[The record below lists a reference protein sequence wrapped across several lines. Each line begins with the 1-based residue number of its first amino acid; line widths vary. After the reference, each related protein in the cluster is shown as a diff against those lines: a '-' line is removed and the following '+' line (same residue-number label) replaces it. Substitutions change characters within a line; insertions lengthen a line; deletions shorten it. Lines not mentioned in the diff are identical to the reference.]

1 MPRSRT
7 CSQRFQWAASA
18 AWVFACLVGVFSPVL
33 SAQPSGAA
41 GEPRARGL
49 RPPTVAETARLRELA
64 PAAESVRLNARALSR
79 SNEERKVRGLAPL
92 ALPVVPDGEEVV
104 VAPKVS
110 VGGENAS
117 SELLR
122 SAAASAPAAVS
133 ATSTLALGAATLP
146 SAADNSTLAA
156 FPPVRNQGQIGS
168 CACFS
173 SVYYLSTFAIAQARG
188 LNVRNSGDADKLS
201 PKFVYNLVNQGG
213 DNGSWF
219 TDIFEVLLKHGAPT
233 WSDFPYS
240 GVDTPASYLD
250 WPVASATWRGAISNR
265 MASSYQLTALDTEAG
280 LTRLKTA
287 LANGALVVFASN
299 VFGWQFGAIANDPAT
314 ADDNAFVGRPV
325 VTAIQIDESGHAMTV
340 VGYNDNLWI
349 DLNKNGVVDA
359 GEKGAL
365 RIVNSWGTSWQDAG
379 FVWVAYD
386 ALRIVSAVSGVG
398 PDITTNRAGS
408 GATQSGR
415 QKPFWDATGY
425 ALVARPSYTPQLLAE
440 FSLKGVTAR
449 NQISVTLGRGAGSA
463 TGPSTTYTPGALQE
477 QGGVFAFNG
486 TATAIDGVF
495 VFDLTDLMQAGT
507 NRYFVR
513 VSDSVSG
520 NAVTFDNLR
529 LLNAQGGTLATGATG
544 LPAQADN
551 STASAYLGFSV
562 TSSAPAIT
570 SALSAT
576 GAVNAAFTYL
586 IVASN
591 SPTAFG
597 AANLPAGLVLNA
609 QSGAITGTPL
619 SAGTTSVTIS
629 ASNASGTDS
638 RTLAITVAA
647 AVIPPVITSA
657 GTATGTSGSAFTY
670 QIVASNA
677 PVSYGTG
684 GSLPNGLSVNTTT
697 GLISGTPAQTGSF
710 SMRVLARN
718 AGGTGS
724 RTVNLTI
731 AAPVIPV
738 PVISSATAASVDAGN
753 LLNYRIQA
761 AGAVSFVPR
770 ISRAV

>member
-1 MPRSRT
+1 MQRS
-7 CSQRFQWAASA
+7 
-18 AWVFACLVGVFSPVL
+18 
-33 SAQPSGAA
+33 
-41 GEPRARGL
+41 
-49 RPPTVAETARLRELA
+49 
-64 PAAESVRLNARALSR
+64 
-79 SNEERKVRGLAPL
+79 
-92 ALPVVPDGEEVV
+92 
-104 VAPKVS
+104 
-110 VGGENAS
+110 
-117 SELLR
+117 
-122 SAAASAPAAVS
+122 SAPAAVS
-133 ATSTLALGAATLP
+133 ATSPVTLAVATLP
-146 SAADNSTLAA
+146 SAVDNSTLAA
-156 FPPVRNQGQIGS
+156 FPPVRNQGEIGS
-168 CACFS
+168 CACFA
-173 SVYYLSTFAIAQARG
+173 SVYYMSTFAIAQARG
-188 LNVRNSGDADKLS
+188 LDVRNSGNADKLS

-219 TDIFEVLLKHGAPT
+219 TDVFEVLLKHGAPT

-240 GVDTPASYLD
+240 GVNSPSSYLD

-287 LANGALVVFASN
+287 LANGALVVFASDI
-299 VFGWQFGAIANDPAT
+299 FGWQFGAIANDPST

-325 VTAIQIDESGHAMTV
+325 AKAIRINDSGHAMTV

-365 RIVNSWGTSWQDAG
+365 RIVNSWGSSWQDGG

-386 ALRIVSAVSGVG
+386 ALRSVSAVSGVG
-398 PDITTNRAGS
+398 PDITANRAGS
-408 GATQSGR
+408 GRSE
-415 QKPFWDATGY
+415 KPFWYATGY
-425 ALVARPSYTPQLLAE
+425 ALVPRPSYTPQLLAE

-463 TGPSTTYTPGALQE
+463 TVPSTTYMPGALQE

-507 NRYFVR
+507 NRYFVG
-513 VSDSVSG
+513 VSDSASG
-520 NAVTFDNLR
+520 NAVTLDNLR
-529 LLNAQGGTLATGATG
+529 LLNAQGGPLATGATG

-562 TSSAPAIT
+562 TSSVPVIT
-570 SALSAT
+570 SALAAT

-597 AANLPAGLVLNA
+597 ATNLPAGLVLNA

-629 ASNASGTDS
+629 AANASGTNS
-638 RTLAITVAA
+638 RALAITVAA

-670 QIVASNA
+670 QILASNS
-677 PVSYGTG
+677 PLSYGTS
-684 GSLPNGLSVNTTT
+684 GSLPNGLSVNATT
-697 GLISGTPAQTGSF
+697 GLISGSPAQTGSF
-710 SMRVLARN
+710 SIQVLATN

-724 RTVNLTI
+724 RAVNLTI
-731 AAPVIPV
+731 AAPVVPV
-738 PVISSATAASVDAGN
+738 PVISSATTASVEAGN
-753 LLNYRIQA
+753 LLN
-761 AGAVSFVPR
+761 
-770 ISRAV
+770 